1 MDQLVDDK
9 GKKEGDIAD
18 LGGGWWFISTADASV
33 SNKLKDKK
41 NLCASGAA
49 EIGISHEAKA
59 VGETFALSIK
69 IFGLSL
75 EVTAATVGTVKIGPG
90 PNISY
95 DGAKSKLTTNSVYVN
110 TLTGMELT
118 TAQHRTALNNAKAV
132 IAQIDK
138 IQAHIDAG
146 GADMTVSQVIQS

>member
-9 GKKEGDIAD
+9 GNKQGDIAD
-18 LGGGWWFISTADASV
+18 LGGGWWFISTSDASV

-41 NLCASGAA
+41 SLCASGAA
-49 EIGISHEAKA
+49 EFGISHEAKA
-59 VGETFALSIK
+59 VGETFAASVK

-75 EVTAATVGTVKIGPG
+75 EVTTALVGSVKIGPG

-95 DGAKSKLTTNSVYVN
+95 DGAKTKLTTNSVYIN

-118 TAQHRTALNNAKAV
+118 TAQHRAALNKAQAV
-132 IAQIDK
+132 MAAIEK
-138 IQAHIDAG
+138 VQAHIDSG
-146 GADMTVSQVIQS
+146 GAEMSVAQVIQS